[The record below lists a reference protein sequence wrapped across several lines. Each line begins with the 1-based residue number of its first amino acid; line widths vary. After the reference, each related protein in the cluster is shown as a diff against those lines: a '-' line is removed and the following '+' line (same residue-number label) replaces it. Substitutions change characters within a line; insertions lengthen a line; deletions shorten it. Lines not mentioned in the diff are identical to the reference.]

1 MIKIYEELNRL
12 LSEGKKAV
20 LIRIIHETGSTPR
33 SKGAALVV
41 AQDGSNFGTIGG
53 GALEYQALEK
63 AETVFEKGLSSI
75 LKFRLTG
82 QDVAGTDM
90 ICGGNVDV
98 YLESVFPENPLN
110 REIFNRMIDLYSKGH
125 KSTLLSLVS
134 EGLGFENT
142 HCRMLIA
149 GGDKSIGN
157 LEPQLAGD
165 REMLEKWY
173 SIRSPQLEE
182 TEFEGHNYSV
192 FADPI
197 TAGPILYLF
206 GAGHVSTFVAPLAQM
221 VGFSV
226 CVIDDRAEFANPE
239 RFPDIDEIIV
249 LPFEDVFERI
259 SVDSSAYVAIITRG
273 HIYDR
278 DVLKNVLQTN
288 PAYVGM
294 IGSLRKR
301 NLIYQSLLEDGVEN
315 EKIEMVHCPIGLDI
329 GAETPEEIAV
339 SIVAELIRVR
349 ERGPVAK
356 NGMSFLTSQ

>member
-12 LSEGKKAV
+12 LSEGQKAV
-20 LIRIIHETGSTPR
+20 LIRIIHQTGSTPR

-41 AQDGSNFGTIGG
+41 AEDGSNFGTIGG

-63 AETVFEKGLSSI
+63 AGAVIEQGLSSI
-75 LKFRLTG
+75 LRFRLTG
-82 QDVAGTDM
+82 QDVTETDM
-90 ICGGNVDV
+90 LCGGNVDV
-98 YLESVFPENPLN
+98 YLEPVFPENSLN
-110 REIFNRMIDLYSKGH
+110 REIFQSLIDLYSKGH

-142 HCRMLIA
+142 HCRMLIVD
-149 GGDKSIGN
+149 GVKSIGN
-157 LEPQLAGD
+157 LEQQLTGD
-165 REMLEKWY
+165 QKVLEKWRT
-173 SIRSPQLEE
+173 IRSPQLDKV
-182 TEFEGHNYSV
+182 EFEGRKFSV

-197 TAGPILYLF
+197 TTGPILYLF

-239 RFPDIDEIIV
+239 RFPGVDEIIA
-249 LPFEDVFERI
+249 LPFDDVFERI
-259 SVDSSAYVAIITRG
+259 SIESSAYVAIITRG
-273 HIYDR
+273 HSYDR
-278 DVLKNVLQTN
+278 DVLKNVLQAN

-301 NLIYQSLLEDGVEN
+301 NLIYQSLLEDGVKN

-349 ERGPVAK
+349 EHGPVAK
-356 NGMSFLTSQ
+356 KGLSFLTS